1 MGRRPFLL
9 LVMAVVV
16 VGAVNAVMLVAAPLQ
31 RQTVVFDDYSE
42 TLAALLAAGAC
53 LFTASRGRGRTRQA
67 WGLIGIGAACWGLG
81 QVAWTYQEAILNLH
95 PADLFP
101 SYPDLGYLLSVPF
114 AILGLLR
121 LPGAVTTNEARLR
134 SLLDGLL
141 MAGALLFISWDLVL
155 GPVYASSSTDAFAQ
169 IVGLAYPISDIAM
182 VTIVLLTLSRLRVGQ
197 RLPITLLACGVL
209 LNAFAD
215 SSFAYLTTV
224 QNYNAVNFPD
234 LGWTMGYALLG
245 LAAVRTLRASA
256 HRDDHEVRQPRW
268 TLMLP
273 YVTVAAAGVA
283 AVVTE
288 FVAGALTRILEW
300 DLILTMSV
308 VLFRQFLFVR
318 ETRSLNEQVA
328 RKNDDLDLQVRE
340 RTRALVDSLEDL
352 YRSNDERTK
361 LLMRLVTVQEQ
372 ERQHIAGVIH
382 DDMLQSMIAAKM
394 RMFLLHGD
402 GDTDDATAA
411 SIEQSI
417 EGAIVRMRTLL
428 SDLHPHILELGL
440 VTAVEQSIAEF
451 NEADRPRVVLQ
462 NELKGDPS
470 PIVATTLYRIVREG
484 LNNANKHAHGATV
497 TVLLDGDQDRGFSAR
512 ITDDGPGFA
521 PRGDGRS
528 PQGHL
533 GLSSMH
539 ERAEALGGW
548 VRIDSALGRGTV
560 IEVWLPQKP
569 HVLTELPAA

>member
-1 MGRRPFLL
+1 MGRRSFLL
-9 LVMAVVV
+9 LVAGVAV
-16 VGAVNAVMLVAAPLQ
+16 VGAVNLVMLVAAPL
-31 RQTVVFDDYSE
+31 RVQTVVVDDISE
-42 TLAALLAAGAC
+42 TLSALLAAAAC
-53 LFTASRGRGRTRQA
+53 LFTAARGSGRTRQA
-67 WGLIGIGAACWGLG
+67 WGLIGISAACWGFG
-81 QVAWTYQEAILNLH
+81 QMAWTYQEVVLGLV
-95 PADLFP
+95 PANLFP
-101 SYPDLGYLLSVPF
+101 SYPDLGYLISVPF
-114 AILGLLR
+114 AFIGLLR
-121 LPGAVTTNEARLR
+121 LPGAVTSNEARLR

-155 GPVYASSSTDAFAQ
+155 GPVYASSSTSVFAQ

-182 VTIVLLTLSRLRVGQ
+182 VTIVLLTVSRLRVGQ

-209 LNAFAD
+209 LNAVAD
-215 SSFAYLTTV
+215 SSFAYLTTL
-224 QNYNAVNFPD
+224 QSYTSVNFPD
-234 LGWTMGYALLG
+234 LGWTMGYALIG
-245 LAAVRTLRASA
+245 LAAVRTLGASA
-256 HRDDHEVRQPRW
+256 QRDEVRVHQPRGR
-268 TLMLP
+268 LMLP

-288 FVAGALTRILEW
+288 FVAGSLNRVLEW
-300 DLILTMSV
+300 DLIVTISV
-308 VLFRQFLFVR
+308 VFFRQFLFVR
-318 ETRSLNEQVA
+318 ETRSLHAQVA
-328 RKNDDLDLQVRE
+328 RQNDDLDVQVHE
-340 RTRALVDSLEDL
+340 RTRALVDSLEEL
-352 YRSNDERTK
+352 YHSNDERTK
-361 LLMRLVTVQEQ
+361 LLLRLVTVQEQ

-402 GDTDDATAA
+402 GDTDAATAT
-411 SIEQSI
+411 SIEQSL

-440 VTAVEQSIAEF
+440 VTAVDQSIAEC
-451 NEADRPRVVLQ
+451 NEADRPSVVLQ

-497 TVLLDGDQDRGFSAR
+497 TVLLDGDQDSGFGAR
-512 ITDDGPGFA
+512 ISDDGPGFA

-548 VRIDSALGRGTV
+548 VRIDSAPGSGTV
-560 IEVWLPQKP
+560 VEVWLPQKP